1 MILFKEKRMY
11 IISAKYIFLCD
22 EQFSILENKA
32 FVFENEILE
41 LGELEE
47 LKKRY
52 PGAKLIKT
60 SPNCV
65 ILPAFINPHTHLEF
79 SAKFDHFAFW
89 RIFNLA

>member
-52 PGAKLIKT
+52 P
-60 SPNCV
+60 
-65 ILPAFINPHTHLEF
+65 
-79 SAKFDHFAFW
+79 
-89 RIFNLA
+89 